1 MRLTSSL
8 RARTTRAAALGAV
21 LVTTGALFTPV
32 AAQATTTTA
41 MSIRA
46 MGGDRQVTAA
56 WGRIAKATGYTV
68 HWGAGT
74 STSHVLHTT
83 GTTIRINGVA
93 NRTTYSV
100 RVTADGVGAASRRVT
115 ATPSQYA
122 PTALTSVRAV
132 PAGPNQIKVSWT
144 GGGRARS
151 IAVYVGADSQTKTH
165 HYATAW
171 HPAALSSWIVTLPA
185 TLRGVLGAGSGNPIF
200 VRVVQ
205 TNSTATTPR
214 MEWAFDGVTKFR
226 LSDVGPWT
234 LAGAARGST
243 DTSPVTVASWNTQ
256 GISATRYFSIADRWA
271 ARLPKVV
278 ANVEN
283 LHPDVI
289 GFQELGSSRV
299 DPDCRNS
306 PSHMAVG
313 VYDCTEQY
321 QTLQWKLASAAI
333 PYRNVRPDANAY
345 VYQQNAAGNTNNYVD
360 SAIFY
365 NPAKV
370 TLVASGFISPR
381 AMMGSRWPTS
391 YTDEAGVW
399 AEFRTRDASARR
411 FLVSSIHMPAGGT
424 TQFPDVATVRSDE
437 GALLAGW
444 LDRKAVELGA
454 AAGLGRLPTIATGDF
469 NGNEVTDTHAAGLQM
484 LARGYTDAAATL
496 DRNDIRW
503 ASDNLTNG
511 PDGVD
516 PGYPRTAVPHS
527 HIASRIDYL
536 MLKGG
541 VTTSRYRNEI
551 RYTTDSTG
559 VRRFV
564 AGYQASDHNM
574 QLAWLGIPDAP
585 QS

>member
-1 MRLTSSL
+1 MTRRLLL
-8 RARTTRAAALGAV
+8 RAGVLAAALGTLGAALVAV
-21 LVTTGALFTPV
+21 PADAATPV
-32 AAQATTTTA
+32 
-41 MSIRA
+41 SLRV

-56 WGRIAKATGYTV
+56 WGKVASATGYTV

-83 GTTIRINGVA
+83 GTTIRISGVSDF
-93 NRTTYSV
+93 TSYSV
-100 RVTADGVGAASRRVT
+100 RVTADGTTAASNRVT
-115 ATPSQYA
+115 ATPSPYA
-122 PTALTSVRAV
+122 PTPITSVKAV
-132 PAGPNQIKVSWT
+132 PAGPDQIKVSWT

-151 IAVYVGADSQTKTH
+151 IAVYIGADSQTKTH

-171 HPAALSSWIVTLPA
+171 HPAALSSWIVNLPA
-185 TLRGVLGAGSGNPIF
+185 SIHGVLGAGSGNPIF

-205 TNSTATTPR
+205 TNSTSSKPR
-214 MEWAFDGVTKFR
+214 MEWAFNGTTKFR

-234 LAGAARGST
+234 LAGAPAGSS
-243 DTSPVTVASWNTQ
+243 DTSPVTVASWNAQ
-256 GISATRYFSIADRWA
+256 SISPTASFSIGDRWA

-306 PSHMAVG
+306 PSHMSVG

-321 QTLQWKLASAAI
+321 QTLETRLASAAI

-345 VYQQNAAGNTNNYVD
+345 VYQQNATGNTNNYVD

-370 TLVASGFISPR
+370 TLVSSGFISPR
-381 AMMGSRWPTS
+381 AMMGSRWPAS
-391 YTDEAGVW
+391 YPDEAGVW
-399 AEFRTRDASARR
+399 AEFQTTDASARR

-424 TQFPDVATVRSDE
+424 TQAPDVATVRSDE

-444 LDRKAVELGA
+444 LDRKAAELGDD
-454 AAGLGRLPTIATGDF
+454 AGLGPLPTVATGDF
-469 NGNEVTDTHAAGLQM
+469 NGNEVTDTRAAGLRM
-484 LARGYTDAAATL
+484 RADGYSDAAATL
-496 DRNDIRW
+496 ERNDIRW
-503 ASDNLTNG
+503 ATDNLTNG
-511 PDGVD
+511 PDAVD
-516 PGYPRTAVPHS
+516 PGYPRTAVPHT

-541 VTTSRYRNEI
+541 ITTTRYRNEI
-551 RYTTDSTG
+551 RYTTDSKG
-559 VRRFV
+559 VRHFV
-564 AGYQASDHNM
+564 AGYQGSDHNM